1 MPKQQ
6 FLDLADL
13 LEDQGQALLD
23 LVADLRAAAHTD
35 FPENGVMYRQN
46 EPREEVKSA

>member
-6 FLDLADL
+6 LLDLADL
-13 LEDQGQALLD
+13 LENQGQALLD

-35 FPENGVMYRQN
+35 FTENGVMYRQN
-46 EPREEVKSA
+46 EPREGVRSA